1 MLADRHFEDLPHPRV
16 GWTVT
21 SVLCIA
27 NFCIFAL
34 QFLAVNNGW
43 KFGEVFS
50 LRPDELLSG
59 HLWQVFTFQFLHDN
73 WLHLLINCLILWW
86 FGRQMEAFLGRLSF
100 IKLYLASGAIGGL
113 AQVIWTSLL
122 DKGMLEVP
130 VVGASA
136 GVCGLVA
143 AYAALNW
150 DQQFVLSFFTFK
162 PFTTRGKYLAL
173 LLVVSCTIEV
183 FYGFEDIAHA
193 AHFGGIWVGLV
204 YIRWI
209 VQAERFWGVWE
220 ELRARV
226 KPRPLIERVEPPEE
240 IHFEAM
246 DEIPEAEILD
256 DLPAHEF
263 IEREVDPVLE
273 KISAHGIESLT
284 DREKRILDRAHE
296 IMSGEA

>member
-1 MLADRHFEDLPHPRV
+1 MLADRHFEDLPHSRV
-16 GWTVT
+16 GWSVT
-21 SVLCIA
+21 SVLCVT
-27 NFCIFAL
+27 NLLIFAL
-34 QFLAVNNGW
+34 QFLAINNGW
-43 KFGEVFS
+43 KFEEIFS
-50 LRPDELLSG
+50 LRPDELIG
-59 HLWQVFTFQFLHDN
+59 GRLWQIFTFQFLHDN
-73 WLHLLINCLILWW
+73 WLHLLLNCTILWW
-86 FGRQMEAFLGRLSF
+86 FGRQMEAFLGRGSF
-100 IKLYLASGAIGGL
+100 IKLYLSAGAIGGL
-113 AQVIWTSLL
+113 AQVIWTCLF
-122 DKGMLEVP
+122 DREMTNVA

-150 DQQFVLSFFTFK
+150 DQQFVLSLFTFR

-173 LLVVSCTIEV
+173 LLVISCVIEV
-183 FYGFEDIAHA
+183 FYGFDDIAHA

-209 VQAERFWGVWE
+209 IQAERFWGVWE

-226 KPRPLIERVEPPEE
+226 KPRPLIERVELPAE
-240 IHFEAM
+240 IHFETVDDM
-246 DEIPEAEILD
+246 PEAEILD

-284 DREKRILDRAHE
+284 EREKRILDRAHE
-296 IMSGEA
+296 IVSGKN